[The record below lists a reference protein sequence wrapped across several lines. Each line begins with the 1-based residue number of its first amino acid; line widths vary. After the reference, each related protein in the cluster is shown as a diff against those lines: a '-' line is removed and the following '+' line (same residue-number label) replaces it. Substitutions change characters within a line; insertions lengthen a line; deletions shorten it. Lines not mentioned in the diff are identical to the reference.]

1 MKILNPQIELKDYL
15 FSRIY
20 NALQGNVVNWI
31 VDKAEYMT
39 DDEDWREHV
48 NGNFM
53 KLDEHLLPDFFHLSG
68 YSEYTW
74 LDEKEINFIYN
85 VGDMMKLSAKEISRV
100 FADMIQRNYIPSLES
115 IC

>member
-1 MKILNPQIELKDYL
+1 MASTDMYPMDVLRDFENIPDEQVIELFEKAVNAILSYD
-15 FSRIY
+15 FNMRINLLSY
-20 NALQGNVVNWI
+20 ITHLAI
-31 VDKAEYMT
+31 IDK
-39 DDEDWREHV
+39 R
-48 NGNFM
+48 
-53 KLDEHLLPDFFHLSG
+53 
-68 YSEYTW
+68 